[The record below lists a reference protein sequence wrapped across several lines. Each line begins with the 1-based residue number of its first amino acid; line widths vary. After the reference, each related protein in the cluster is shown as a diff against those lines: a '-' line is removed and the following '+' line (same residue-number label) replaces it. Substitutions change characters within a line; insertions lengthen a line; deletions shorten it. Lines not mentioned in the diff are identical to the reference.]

1 MGDRVGV
8 GTGGVWVGDR
18 VGVGTGG
25 VGGGGEVG
33 CVGMWMGA
41 GVGLVAELGR
51 LGAGSASGGSSV

>member
-1 MGDRVGV
+1 MGFGWGIGWEWVRVGW
-8 GTGGVWVGDR
+8 GG
-18 VGVGTGG
+18 
-25 VGGGGEVG
+25 GGGGEVG